1 MEYFRAIE
9 DIMKAVGGR
18 PHWGK
23 LHFQDSAS
31 LAGLYP
37 QWERFQGVRKR
48 LDPDGRFANAY
59 TTRVFGT

>member
-1 MEYFRAIE
+1 MRAV
-9 DIMKAVGGR
+9 AGR

-23 LHFQDSAS
+23 LHFQDADS

-37 QWERFQGVRKR
+37 QWERFQAVRRR

-59 TTRVFGT
+59 TERVFGP